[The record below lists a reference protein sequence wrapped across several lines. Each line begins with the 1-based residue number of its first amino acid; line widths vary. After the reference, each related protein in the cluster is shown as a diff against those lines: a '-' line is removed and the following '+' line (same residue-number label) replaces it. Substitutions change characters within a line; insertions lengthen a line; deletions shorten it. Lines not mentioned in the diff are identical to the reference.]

1 MQIAISKCSDSCT
14 RFSNLRNITDWFT
27 KYITLTQFYLFYPN
41 YDQLLVYYWLF
52 IHRFPRYNTMIL
64 YFSHNEDIF
73 DGSSENLESRA
84 AFLGLH
90 QPKIKYLWLK
100 QQQQF
105 DHFLKLP
112 RILSRQSTGQL
123 INLLDEPRYHQVVHV
138 LS

>member
-1 MQIAISKCSDSCT
+1 MPFDKVIEEGTIALETDSFFRDFVRRT
-14 RFSNLRNITDWFT
+14 TGFQADYVVNAHWDWFT

-112 RILSRQSTGQL
+112 KFHKVE
-123 INLLDEPRYHQVVHV
+123 D
-138 LS
+138 